1 MAYVRQI
8 EPEEAT
14 GEVKDFYEKLIE
26 RDGQVRGIFKLSS
39 LRPPVMFGLST
50 LYGAVM
56 FGDSDLS
63 RAQREMIATVVSAVN
78 GCVY

>member
-1 MAYVRQI
+1 MAYIRQI

-14 GEVKDFYEKLIE
+14 GEVKDFYEKLVE
-26 RDGQVRGIFKLSS
+26 RDGRVRGIFKLMS
-39 LRPPVMFGLST
+39 LRPPVMIGLST

-56 FGDSDLS
+56 FGDSGLS
-63 RAQREMIATVVSAVN
+63 QAQREMIAIVVSAIN